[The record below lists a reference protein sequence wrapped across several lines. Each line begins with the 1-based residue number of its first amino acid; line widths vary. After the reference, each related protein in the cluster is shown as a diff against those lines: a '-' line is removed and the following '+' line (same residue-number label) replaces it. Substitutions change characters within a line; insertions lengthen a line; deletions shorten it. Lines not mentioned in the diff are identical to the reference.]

1 MEEWARGCGGTHRDV
16 PFFADA
22 SEQLNG
28 AFLVFA
34 PTLRQIGLMVYR
46 RRELP

>member
-1 MEEWARGCGGTHRDV
+1 MEEWAKGVRWNSPRC

-34 PTLRQIGLMVYR
+34 PPSGRSG
-46 RRELP
+46 